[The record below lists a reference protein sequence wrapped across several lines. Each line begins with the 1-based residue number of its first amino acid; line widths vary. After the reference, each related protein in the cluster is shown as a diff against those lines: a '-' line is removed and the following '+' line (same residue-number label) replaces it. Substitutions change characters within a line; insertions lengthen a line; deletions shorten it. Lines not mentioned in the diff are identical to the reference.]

1 MTKLSKPLVV
11 TSGEPAGIGPD
22 LCLALAASP
31 WGKRIVVVADIDM
44 LAERAR
50 IIGVD
55 ISLREYSVESSQDD
69 SGLQVLPQPLQS
81 PAVCGTLNPGNAQS
95 LLDGIERAVNGC
107 LSGEFSGLVTAP
119 LQKSVIL
126 DAGIDFTGHTE
137 FLAKLTSID
146 TPVMLLAAKG
156 LRVALASAACSIRLS
171 PV

>member
-55 ISLREYSVESSQDD
+55 ISLREYSFESSQDD

-81 PAVCGTLNPGNAQS
+81 TSPGRCRQV
-95 LLDGIERAVNGC
+95 RR
-107 LSGEFSGLVTAP
+107 T
-119 LQKSVIL
+119 
-126 DAGIDFTGHTE
+126 
-137 FLAKLTSID
+137 
-146 TPVMLLAAKG
+146 
-156 LRVALASAACSIRLS
+156 
-171 PV
+171 